1 MGTIKSRAPAKPTT
15 SKVQP
20 LPEKTFIVDN
30 GAYTIK
36 AGYAAAFPP
45 PEDEAQALS
54 ACVTIPNA
62 LAKTRGN
69 RVFIGS
75 QLSTHISDWNEATFR
90 RPVEK
95 GYIVNWEAQ
104 KEIWEHSF
112 FDEKTAWNKEV
123 RITDPENTTLLL
135 TEAPNCLPAL
145 QKNADEIIMEEWSF
159 GMGKTW
165 LLGVKLRRQKLF
177 GESGIERVAIFIFF
191 QYLEAFLCL

>member
-95 GYIVNWEAQ
+95 GYIVNWVAQ

-159 GMGKTW
+159 GGY
-165 LLGVKLRRQKLF
+165 LRCVGGSL
-177 GESGIERVAIFIFF
+177 
-191 QYLEAFLCL
+191 